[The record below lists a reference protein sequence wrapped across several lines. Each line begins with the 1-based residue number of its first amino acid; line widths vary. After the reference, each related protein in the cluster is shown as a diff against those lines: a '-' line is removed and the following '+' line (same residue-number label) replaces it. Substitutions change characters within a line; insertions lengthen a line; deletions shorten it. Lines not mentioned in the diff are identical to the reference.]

1 MENRVKINEVNPS
14 FTNRRSFLK
23 ISGLT
28 LVGTSLLMAGCNN
41 DDDDVFLWLVLLDCV
56 DLVVALVVV
65 CIDIPGPWLL
75 ELSKL
80 TTWDCD

>member
-28 LVGTSLLMAGCNN
+28 LVGTGLLLAGCGN
-41 DDDDVFLWLVLLDCV
+41 DENG
-56 DLVVALVVV
+56 
-65 CIDIPGPWLL
+65 I
-75 ELSKL
+75 L
-80 TTWDCD
+80 TAGESSAKGGLQ